1 MLTYTAGP
9 KLWLNRG
16 VEAKPRGRLSELLF
30 GFMPA
35 QLVYVM
41 ARLGIADKVADGP
54 LSVEELASAADA
66 EPTAMR
72 RLVRGLASIGLVEV
86 DADDRVSVTET
97 GALLGLDAKG
107 SMRDMALHFGGE
119 ASPAW
124 GKLDYSVRT
133 GEPAFKHVFG
143 ERFFTYTEHNPEAG
157 AAFDGTMTR
166 MSRGVIAQAVAA
178 YDFTEASKILDVGG
192 GRGHFVAAVL
202 EAHSELEGAVFDQ
215 PHVTKAAA
223 EYLANKGLSE
233 RCAVISG
240 SFFESLPAGYDLHIL
255 KWILHDWDDEACMQ
269 ILTTCHASLPQRGRL
284 LVVERLLPDETPAS
298 RELDPAIASDINMLV
313 NFGEAAERSLSEYE
327 RLLRECGFAPHN
339 VTSLQSG
346 FSIIHCTPHRR

>member
-16 VEAKPRGRLSELLF
+16 VEAKPRERLSELLF

-107 SMRDMALHFGGE
+107 SMRDMALHFGG
-119 ASPAW
+119 
-124 GKLDYSVRT
+124 
-133 GEPAFKHVFG
+133 
-143 ERFFTYTEHNPEAG
+143 
-157 AAFDGTMTR
+157 
-166 MSRGVIAQAVAA
+166 
-178 YDFTEASKILDVGG
+178 
-192 GRGHFVAAVL
+192 
-202 EAHSELEGAVFDQ
+202 
-215 PHVTKAAA
+215 
-223 EYLANKGLSE
+223 
-233 RCAVISG
+233 
-240 SFFESLPAGYDLHIL
+240 
-255 KWILHDWDDEACMQ
+255 
-269 ILTTCHASLPQRGRL
+269 
-284 LVVERLLPDETPAS
+284 
-298 RELDPAIASDINMLV
+298 
-313 NFGEAAERSLSEYE
+313 
-327 RLLRECGFAPHN
+327 
-339 VTSLQSG
+339 
-346 FSIIHCTPHRR
+346 